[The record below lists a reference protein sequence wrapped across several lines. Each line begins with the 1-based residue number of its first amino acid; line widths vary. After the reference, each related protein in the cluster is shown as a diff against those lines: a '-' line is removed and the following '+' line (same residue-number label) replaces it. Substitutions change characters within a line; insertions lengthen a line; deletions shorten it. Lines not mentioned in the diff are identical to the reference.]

1 MSTKKTVTSINSA
14 QLDPE
19 DSSMIRTFS
28 KTLRHCAS
36 KSNAMKFPFLSKVKP
51 GTTESDASE
60 PATRG
65 PTPDKNNRFPT
76 RLVWFHLVWRCLNKR
91 YKIRVF

>member
-1 MSTKKTVTSINSA
+1 
-14 QLDPE
+14 
-19 DSSMIRTFS
+19 
-28 KTLRHCAS
+28 
-36 KSNAMKFPFLSKVKP
+36 MKFPFLSKVKP

-76 RLVWFHLVWRCLNKR
+76 RLA
-91 YKIRVF
+91 